1 MKFLQV
7 PATADDVQGQRR
19 RHPTPA
25 EMSALAA
32 LHRKLQT
39 KKHARLVLRHN
50 GFSGSNELVE
60 ALLQRISDI
69 ASERRC
75 KVIKRIKSRLGT
87 VPQWAMRQL
96 NSEAPSSAL
105 ASTPQN
111 RLQKLRQNAVLAAAK
126 SCLRHGAAGGSS
138 FKVRLTKSPMEV
150 GYTVT
155 IDSNRDTYRGHYKGW
170 AATEDHHAITVPADW
185 RVRVQRRGLAIVG
198 GMLTLDLQPLVGHG
212 NVELFQA
219 VWVSQARG
227 YGVTTHRGV
236 MAQLGN
242 EVFHAPSLEEAIRGV
257 TRKHTLASSP
267 ARERVSAYQLT
278 VEGFVARYARYGHI
292 PVSIEDARDTGAC
305 EYGIQSWCHA
315 VGIDLEAGSVPLSR
329 VLTGFRV
336 QPLVEVRRTVLHAI
350 KAQRRR
356 APSVATKAVSGAM
369 RQAHA

>member
-1 MKFLQV
+1 MKFIQV
-7 PATADDVQGQRR
+7 PVTAEDVQGQRR

-25 EMSALAA
+25 EMSAIAA
-32 LHRKLQT
+32 LHRKLKK

-50 GFSGSNELVE
+50 GFSGSSELVDV
-60 ALLQRISDI
+60 LLNRISAI

-75 KVIKRIKSRLGT
+75 RVKKRIESRLGS

-96 NSEAPSSAL
+96 NLEAPSSAL
-105 ASTPQN
+105 ASTPQS
-111 RLQKLRQNAVLAAAK
+111 RLQRLRQNAVLAAAK

-138 FKVRLTKSPMEV
+138 FKVRLTRNPAEV

-185 RVRVQRRGLAIVG
+185 RVRVQRRGLAMVG
-198 GMLTLDLQPLVGHG
+198 GMLTLDLQPLMDHG
-212 NVELFQA
+212 DIELFQA

-227 YGVTTHRGV
+227 YKVTTHRGV
-236 MAQLGN
+236 IARLGE

-257 TRKHTLASSP
+257 TRKHKLANSP
-267 ARERVSAYQLT
+267 ARERVGAYQLT
-278 VEGFVARYARYGHI
+278 VEGFVARYARYGHVT
-292 PVSIEDARDTGAC
+292 VSVEDARDTGAC